1 MTATCNQKKKPKHNH
16 ETNQIISE
24 KRIRLHPKSEPK
36 RTEQTANL
44 VPDRSSLAANE
55 QPANRMKSQT
65 VALGEK
71 KAIREEEFRGGIIPE
86 DEGGGDRWMRKR
98 IRASLPANY

>member
-1 MTATCNQKKKPKHNH
+1 MTATCNQKKKKPKHNH

-65 VALGEK
+65 VALGK
-71 KAIREEEFRGGIIPE
+71 KKSNSGRGIQGRNYT
-86 DEGGGDRWMRKR
+86 GG
-98 IRASLPANY
+98 